1 MAAQYILKAAG
12 VQDVNKKCDF
22 ACNGKI
28 AVEII
33 KNDVKQN
40 KRCTYDLILMDQNMP
55 VMDGAT
61 ATRNI
66 REFLYQ
72 HELAQPI
79 ICGVTGHT
87 EQEYVKRAMEHGMNM
102 VYSKPLNL
110 NLLKALLKS
119 INYI

>member
-1 MAAQYILKAAG
+1 MAAQLILKPAG
-12 VQDVNKKCDF
+12 VQDVNKICDF
-22 ACNGKI
+22 ASNGKI
-28 AVEII
+28 AVDII
-33 KNDVKQN
+33 KKDAK
-40 KRCTYDLILMDQNMP
+40 KHKKCSYDLILMDLNMP

-66 REFLYQ
+66 REFLY
-72 HELAQPI
+72 ENDLDQPI

-87 EQEYVKRAMEHGMNM
+87 EQEYVKRAIEQGMNM

-110 NLLKALLKS
+110 NLLKKLLKS